1 VSARIAKGSATWFTA
16 KSAPMWRS
24 SVDEIV
30 CSEMQTSVEEID
42 ETVGRD
48 RLMRWFADGMTAGMA
63 ADSVKTWI
71 KEARPTKRW
80 IAEEQSLRGLIA
92 NGAKS

>member
-1 VSARIAKGSATWFTA
+1 MSARAAHGSATWFSA
-16 KSAPMWRS
+16 KATNWRAA
-24 SVDEIV
+24 VDEIV
-30 CSEMQTSVEEID
+30 CGEMDTSVAEID

-48 RLMRWFADGMTAGMA
+48 RIMRWFADGMTAGMA

-80 IAEEQSLRGLIA
+80 QAEERSLRGLIA